1 MLNQPLI
8 LELNKIA
15 KAMVAPGKG
24 ILAADESEKT
34 VGKRFASIN
43 LENTEDN
50 RRAFREMLLTAPG
63 MGEYIS
69 GVILHDETIRQT
81 LTPTLSQGERGEES
95 GGRSFVQILQ
105 SEGILPGIKVDQGL
119 VDFGDK
125 GEKITKGLD
134 GLSSRLEEYVSLGAK
149 FCKWR
154 AVITIG
160 DPPAGGP
167 TDANIRQNA
176 KDLAVYALE
185 CQKAGL
191 VPMVEPEVLLEGS
204 HSIKDAGLA
213 SRKILIALIEE
224 LKNAGVALEG
234 TILKTSMV
242 VPGKNSGSKASPEEV
257 AKATVDLFKEVL
269 PKELA
274 GEAFLSGGQSELEA
288 TANLNAI
295 NQYLKSPSPLTPLPE
310 GEEGKWWP
318 LTFSYARALQ
328 DGATKA
334 WQGKRENLQKAQQ
347 VFLHRAKMNSLAS
360 LGKYDPDMEEGFN
373 TSSGSEPAQD

>member
-1 MLNQPLI
+1 MHISELI
-8 LELNKIA
+8 KIA
-15 KAMVAPGKG
+15 KQMVVAGKG

-43 LENTEDN
+43 LENNEDN

-63 MGEYIS
+63 EGAYIS
-69 GVILHDETIRQT
+69 GVILHDETIRQS
-81 LTPTLSQGERGEES
+81 LAD
-95 GGRSFVQILQ
+95 GRSFVSILQ
-105 SEGILPGIKVDQGL
+105 KAGILPGIKVDLGL
-119 VDFGDK
+119 EDFGDK
-125 GEKITKGLD
+125 GEKVTKGLD
-134 GLSSRLEEYVSLGAK
+134 GLSDRLKEYVSLGAK

-160 DPPAGGP
+160 DPSASGP
-167 TDANIRQNA
+167 TDENIRQNA
-176 KDLAVYALE
+176 KDLASYAIT
-185 CQKAGL
+185 CQENGL

-204 HSIKDAGLA
+204 HSIDQAREA
-213 SRKILIALIEE
+213 SRKILTALFEE

-234 TILKTSMV
+234 AILKTSMV
-242 VPGKNSGSKASPEEV
+242 LSGKNSGVKASPEEV

-288 TANLNAI
+288 TANLNAMHHSPPKADRVHGAVM
-295 NQYLKSPSPLTPLPE
+295 NQM
-310 GEEGKWWP
+310 GELSWP

-328 DGATKA
+328 DSATRA
-334 WQGKRENLQKAQQ
+334 WQGKKENMEIAQK

-360 LGKYDPDMEEGFN
+360 QGKYASDMEKGFDLSKGGEA
-373 TSSGSEPAQD
+373 TQD